1 MLEGCLQVG
10 ERELLKEHKVAHQQI
25 YKITNKTGGGGEDTV
40 VEGMSKYKG

>member
-25 YKITNKTGGGGEDTV
+25 YKITNKTGGGEDTV